1 MYNLLTLFF
10 RLFIKNLFILLS
22 SNKNS
27 INIDYK
33 SNSYILFLFLKIGQ
47 NELIDVFQKVLK
59 KSKHAV
65 ETKNLSISWGEVNV
79 LNQIN
84 FELNNGEKLAIVGPS
99 GSGKSTIL
107 KMLAGLILPTKGE
120 LRIFGEKQTYL
131 RLDQNNPPD
140 VRLVFQNPAL
150 LGSLTIEE
158 NVGFL
163 LQRNKNLSKKS
174 IHEIVRECLAE
185 VGLFN
190 VENKLPNELSG
201 GMQKRV
207 SFARALITD
216 QTLNANS
223 KPLLLFDEPTAGLDP
238 IASSR
243 IEDLINKTNHK
254 ASGSS
259 IVVSHVLSTIERTSD
274 KVLMLYGGKF
284 RWAGSIDE
292 FKKSKDPYV
301 FQFRNGKLDGPMQPK
316 DI

>member
-1 MYNLLTLFF
+1 M
-10 RLFIKNLFILLS
+10 
-22 SNKNS
+22 
-27 INIDYK
+27 
-33 SNSYILFLFLKIGQ
+33 
-47 NELIDVFQKVLK
+47 K
-59 KSKHAV
+59 KSKLAV

-84 FELNNGEKLAIVGPS
+84 FELNDGEKLAIVGPS

-107 KMLAGLILPTKGE
+107 KILAGLILPTKGE

-163 LQRNKNLSKKS
+163 LKRNKNLSKKL
-174 IHEIVRECLAE
+174 IHEIVLECLAE
-185 VGLFN
+185 VGVFN

-207 SFARALITD
+207 SFARALIND
-216 QTLNANS
+216 QTLNAKS

-243 IEDLINKTNHK
+243 IEDLINKTNDK

-284 RWAGSIDE
+284 RWAGSIHE
-292 FKKSKDPYV
+292 FKESKDPYV
-301 FQFRNGKLDGPMQPK
+301 FQFRHGKLDGPMQPK

>member
-1 MYNLLTLFF
+1 M
-10 RLFIKNLFILLS
+10 
-22 SNKNS
+22 
-27 INIDYK
+27 
-33 SNSYILFLFLKIGQ
+33 
-47 NELIDVFQKVLK
+47 K

-79 LNQIN
+79 LNQLN
-84 FELNNGEKLAIVGPS
+84 FKLNIGERLAIVGPS

-107 KMLAGLILPTKGE
+107 KILAGLILPTKGE

-131 RLDQNNPPD
+131 RLDQTNPPD

-150 LGSLTIEE
+150 LGSLTIAE
-158 NVGFL
+158 NVGFIL
-163 LQRNKNLSKKS
+163 NRNKKISKKL
-174 IHEIVRECLAE
+174 IHEIVCKCLAE

-216 QTLNANS
+216 QTLNARTN
-223 KPLLLFDEPTAGLDP
+223 PLLLFDEPTAGLDP

-243 IEDLINKTNHK
+243 IEDLINKTNEK
-254 ASGSS
+254 TKGTS

-274 KVLMLYGGKF
+274 KVLMLYEGKF
-284 RWAGSIDE
+284 RWAGSMDE
-292 FKKSKDPYV
+292 FKKSNDPYV
-301 FQFRNGKLDGPMQPK
+301 FQFRHGKLAGPMQPK
-316 DI
+316 EI

>member
-1 MYNLLTLFF
+1 M
-10 RLFIKNLFILLS
+10 
-22 SNKNS
+22 
-27 INIDYK
+27 
-33 SNSYILFLFLKIGQ
+33 
-47 NELIDVFQKVLK
+47 K

-84 FELNNGEKLAIVGPS
+84 FQLNDGEKLAIVGPS

-107 KMLAGLILPTKGE
+107 KILAGLILPTKGE

-163 LQRNKNLSKKS
+163 LKRNKNLSKKS
-174 IHEIVRECLAE
+174 IHEIVRECLAD

-190 VENKLPNELSG
+190 VESKLPNELSG

-207 SFARALITD
+207 SFARALISD
-216 QTLNANS
+216 QTLNGET

-243 IEDLINKTNHK
+243 IEDLINKTNDK
-254 ASGSS
+254 VNGSS

-292 FKKSKDPYV
+292 FKESNDPYV
-301 FQFRNGKLDGPMQPK
+301 FQFRYGKLDGPMQPK

>member
-1 MYNLLTLFF
+1 MNW
-10 RLFIKNLFILLS
+10 
-22 SNKNS
+22 
-27 INIDYK
+27 
-33 SNSYILFLFLKIGQ
+33 
-47 NELIDVFQKVLK
+47 E
-59 KSKHAV
+59 
-65 ETKNLSISWGEVNV
+65 EVNV
-79 LNQIN
+79 LDKLN
-84 FELNNGEKLAIVGPS
+84 FELNDGEKLAIVGPS

-107 KMLAGLILPTKGE
+107 KVLAGLILPTKGE
-120 LRIFGEKQTYL
+120 LKIFGEKQKFL
-131 RLDQNNPPD
+131 RLDQSNPPD

-150 LGSLTIEE
+150 LGSLTVEE

-163 LQRNKNLSKKS
+163 LKRNKNLSKKLKR
-174 IHEIVRECLAE
+174 EIVCECLAE

-216 QTLNANS
+216 QTLNTNT

-243 IEDLINKTNHK
+243 IEDLINKTNDK
-254 ASGSS
+254 ANGSS

-284 RWAGSIDE
+284 RWGGSIDE
-292 FKKSKDPYV
+292 FKKSNDPYV
-301 FQFRNGKLDGPMQPK
+301 FQFRNGNLDGPMQPK

>member
-1 MYNLLTLFF
+1 M
-10 RLFIKNLFILLS
+10 
-22 SNKNS
+22 
-27 INIDYK
+27 
-33 SNSYILFLFLKIGQ
+33 
-47 NELIDVFQKVLK
+47 K
-59 KSKHAV
+59 KSKHAI
-65 ETKNLSISWGEVNV
+65 ETKNLSISWGEVKV
-79 LNQIN
+79 LNQLN
-84 FELNNGEKLAIVGPS
+84 FKLNDGEKLAIVGPS

-107 KMLAGLILPTKGE
+107 KILAGLILPTEGE
-120 LRIFGEKQTYL
+120 LKIFGEKQNYL
-131 RLDQNNPPD
+131 RLDQDKPPD

-163 LQRNKNLSKKS
+163 LKKNKTLSENL
-174 IHEIVRECLAE
+174 INEIVCECLAE

-190 VENKLPNELSG
+190 VGNKLPNELSG

-216 QTLNANS
+216 PTLNANT

-254 ASGSS
+254 VKGSS

-284 RWAGSIDE
+284 RWAGSINE
-292 FKKSKDPYV
+292 FKESNDPYV
-301 FQFRNGKLDGPMQPK
+301 FQFRNGKLEGPMQPK

>member
-1 MYNLLTLFF
+1 M
-10 RLFIKNLFILLS
+10 
-22 SNKNS
+22 
-27 INIDYK
+27 
-33 SNSYILFLFLKIGQ
+33 
-47 NELIDVFQKVLK
+47 
-59 KSKHAV
+59 KHAV
-65 ETKNLSISWGEVNV
+65 QTKNLSMSWGEINV
-79 LNQIN
+79 LNQLN
-84 FELNNGEKLAIVGPS
+84 FELNDGDKLAIVGPS

-107 KMLAGLILPTKGE
+107 KILAGLILPTKGE
-120 LRIFGEKQTYL
+120 LRIFCEKQQYL

-163 LQRNKNLSKKS
+163 LKKNKKLSKKT
-174 IHEIVRECLAE
+174 IHETVSECLAE

-190 VENKLPNELSG
+190 VEKKLPNELSG

-216 QTLNANS
+216 QTLNTHT

-243 IEDLINKTNHK
+243 IEDLINKTNNK
-254 ASGSS
+254 VNGSS
-259 IVVSHVLSTIERTSD
+259 IVVSHVLSTIERTAH

-292 FKKSKDPYV
+292 FKESDDPYV

>member
-1 MYNLLTLFF
+1 MT
-10 RLFIKNLFILLS
+10 
-22 SNKNS
+22 
-27 INIDYK
+27 
-33 SNSYILFLFLKIGQ
+33 
-47 NELIDVFQKVLK
+47 

-65 ETKNLSISWGEVNV
+65 ETKNLSICWGEVNV
-79 LNQIN
+79 LNQLN
-84 FELNNGEKLAIVGPS
+84 FKLNIGERLAIVGPS

-107 KMLAGLILPTKGE
+107 KILAGLILPTKGE
-120 LRIFGEKQTYL
+120 LRIFGEKQTFL

-150 LGSLTIEE
+150 LGSLTIAE
-158 NVGFL
+158 NVGFIL
-163 LQRNKNLSKKS
+163 NRNKKISKKLVN
-174 IHEIVRECLAE
+174 EIVCECLAD

-216 QTLNANS
+216 QTLNARTN
-223 KPLLLFDEPTAGLDP
+223 PLLLFDEPTAGLDP

-243 IEDLINKTNHK
+243 IEDLINKTNEK
-254 ASGSS
+254 TKGTS

-284 RWAGSIDE
+284 RWAGSMDE
-292 FKKSKDPYV
+292 FKVSNDPYV
-301 FQFRNGKLDGPMQPK
+301 FQFRHGKLNGPMQPK
-316 DI
+316 EI